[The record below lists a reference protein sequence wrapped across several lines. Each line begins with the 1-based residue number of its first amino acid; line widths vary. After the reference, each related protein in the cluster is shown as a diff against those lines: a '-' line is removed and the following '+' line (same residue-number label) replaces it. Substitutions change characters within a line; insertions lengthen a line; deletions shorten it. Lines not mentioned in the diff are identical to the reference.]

1 MKTIIIFFLHLFSY
15 NCLSQE
21 KFQLFFE
28 SNKFELST
36 TENKSLETWIKLNT
50 TSKIIAIHGFT
61 DEDGGSKFN
70 DSLSQKRVLEVF
82 KKMQNKIKI
91 RADYKSISFGENF
104 KQSPIKS
111 ENRKVTIVYLKEKDI
126 SRELEIIGL
135 QPKPTSIEEKPIAFP
150 EKIRVTNPDGTKS
163 EYVLDIPF
171 MASLNSGKK
180 GEIIILENLN
190 FVINTYAIVNESRS
204 KLYQLLLVMQQ
215 NKKLKINIQGHLCC
229 VLSDKKDLSTQRA
242 KAIYKFLEFNDID
255 KTRMSYQG
263 FGATKPIFVIPE
275 KTDLERSKNRRVE
288 IEILEN

>member
-1 MKTIIIFFLHLFSY
+1 
-15 NCLSQE
+15 
-21 KFQLFFE
+21 
-28 SNKFELST
+28 
-36 TENKSLETWIKLNT
+36 
-50 TSKIIAIHGFT
+50 
-61 DEDGGSKFN
+61 
-70 DSLSQKRVLEVF
+70 
-82 KKMQNKIKI
+82 
-91 RADYKSISFGENF
+91 
-104 KQSPIKS
+104 
-111 ENRKVTIVYLKEKDI
+111 
-126 SRELEIIGL
+126 
-135 QPKPTSIEEKPIAFP
+135 
-150 EKIRVTNPDGTKS
+150 
-163 EYVLDIPF
+163 

-242 KAIYKFLEFNDID
+242 KAIYKFLEFNGID

-263 FGATKPIFVIPE
+263 FGATKPIFAIPE